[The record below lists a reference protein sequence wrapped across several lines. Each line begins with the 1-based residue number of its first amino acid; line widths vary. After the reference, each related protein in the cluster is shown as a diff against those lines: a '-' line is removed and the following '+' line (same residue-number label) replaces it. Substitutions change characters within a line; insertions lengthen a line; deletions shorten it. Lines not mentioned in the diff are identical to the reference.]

1 MKILIIGNGG
11 REHALTWAISQ
22 NPRCTKIYCS
32 PGNAG
37 TAELATNIY
46 IDITSNNK
54 ILETCLEYA
63 IDMVVVGPEKQFE
76 QGLTNV
82 LIEKNILV
90 FGPTK
95 EASLLETS
103 KSFTK
108 NMCRHKNIPS
118 GKYEIF
124 STEADAQIFLR
135 DQNAPYVIKA
145 DGLAAGKGVL
155 VSNDI
160 KECFQFI
167 SSIFKGKVGTE
178 KNKVIIEEY
187 LEGREMSVFFA
198 IDKNTIKFV
207 GSAQDYK
214 RAFDNDLGP
223 NTGGM
228 GAFSPSLLLT
238 EKNLD
243 KIVNKIVK
251 PTIEYM
257 KEIGTEFSGIL
268 YAGLILNNGEPKL
281 IEYNV
286 RFGDPECQVTIPMI
300 KADLVELFT
309 SACEDKLGSVR
320 VDFHTQSAICVVL
333 ASEGYPSSPI
343 KGRPVEGIITGFG
356 TPGLNSS
363 WINPAGLSSGENGE
377 LIASGGRVL
386 TCTAMMDNLDLARD
400 SAYQKL
406 SELSLEGAHYRTDIG
421 HRAF

>member
-54 ILETCLEYA
+54 ILETCLEYS

-135 DQNAPYVIKA
+135 GQQAPYVIKA

-155 VSNDI
+155 VSSDI
-160 KECFQFI
+160 EECFQFI

-286 RFGDPECQVTIPMI
+286 RFGDPECQALCMRLGAQILDI
-300 KADLVELFT
+300 YFSGAKNELSNLSINEAD
-309 SACEDKLGSVR
+309 D
-320 VDFHTQSAICVVL
+320 SAITVIV
-333 ASEGYPSSPI
+333 AEKGYPTKPKSGCELNDI
-343 KGRPVEGIITGFG
+343 FNTKHENALKIFHAG
-356 TPGLNSS
+356 TYL
-363 WINPAGLSSGENGE
+363 ENNF
-377 LIASGGRVL
+377 LRNSGGRIFSFTVR
-386 TCTAMMDNLDLARD
+386 AKNLESAR
-400 SAYQKL
+400 AVVYRQLNEIENKNIF
-406 SELSLEGAHYRTDIG
+406 YRTDIG
-421 HRAF
+421 RN

>member
-54 ILETCLEYA
+54 ILETCLEYS

-135 DQNAPYVIKA
+135 DQQAPYVIKA

-155 VSNDI
+155 VSSDI
-160 KECFQFI
+160 EECFQFI

-286 RFGDPECQVTIPMI
+286 RFGDPECQALCMRLGAQILDI
-300 KADLVELFT
+300 YFSGAKNELSNLSINEAD
-309 SACEDKLGSVR
+309 D
-320 VDFHTQSAICVVL
+320 SAITVIV
-333 ASEGYPSSPI
+333 AEKGYPTKPKSGCKLNDI
-343 KGRPVEGIITGFG
+343 FNTKYENALKIFHAG
-356 TPGLNSS
+356 TYL
-363 WINPAGLSSGENGE
+363 ENNF
-377 LIASGGRVL
+377 LRNSGGRIFSFTVR
-386 TCTAMMDNLDLARD
+386 AKNLESAR
-400 SAYQKL
+400 AIVYRQLNEIKNKNIF
-406 SELSLEGAHYRTDIG
+406 YRTDIG
-421 HRAF
+421 RN

>member
-11 REHALTWAISQ
+11 RENALTWAISQ

-118 GKYEIF
+118 GTYEIF
-124 STEADAQIFLR
+124 SNEADAQIFLR
-135 DQNAPYVIKA
+135 GQQAPYVIKA

-155 VSNDI
+155 VSSDI
-160 KECFQFI
+160 EECFQFI
-167 SSIFKGKVGTE
+167 SSIFRGKVGTE

-257 KEIGTEFSGIL
+257 KEIGAEFSGIL

-286 RFGDPECQVTIPMI
+286 RFGDPECQALCMRLGAQILDI
-300 KADLVELFT
+300 YFSGAKNELSNLSINEAD
-309 SACEDKLGSVR
+309 D
-320 VDFHTQSAICVVL
+320 SAITVIV
-333 ASEGYPSSPI
+333 AEKGYPTKPKSGCELNDI
-343 KGRPVEGIITGFG
+343 FNTKYENALKIFHAG
-356 TPGLNSS
+356 TYL
-363 WINPAGLSSGENGE
+363 ENNF
-377 LIASGGRVL
+377 LRNSGGRIFSFTVR
-386 TCTAMMDNLDLARD
+386 AKN
-400 SAYQKL
+400 
-406 SELSLEGAHYRTDIG
+406 LEGARAIVYRQLNEIENKNIFYRTDIG
-421 HRAF
+421 RN

>member
-54 ILETCLEYA
+54 ILETCLEYS

-124 STEADAQIFLR
+124 STETAAQIFLR

-155 VSNDI
+155 VSSDI
-160 KECFQFI
+160 EECFQFI

-268 YAGLILNNGEPKL
+268 YVGLIINNGEPKL

-286 RFGDPECQVTIPMI
+286 RFGDPECQALCMRLGAQILDI
-300 KADLVELFT
+300 YFSGAKNELSNLSINEAD
-309 SACEDKLGSVR
+309 D
-320 VDFHTQSAICVVL
+320 SAITVIV
-333 ASEGYPSSPI
+333 AEKGYPTKPKSGCELNDI
-343 KGRPVEGIITGFG
+343 FNTKYENALKIFHAG
-356 TPGLNSS
+356 TYL
-363 WINPAGLSSGENGE
+363 ENNF
-377 LIASGGRVL
+377 LRNSGGRIFSFTVR
-386 TCTAMMDNLDLARD
+386 AKNLEDARGIV
-400 SAYQKL
+400 YKQLNKI
-406 SELSLEGAHYRTDIG
+406 ENKNIFYRTDIG
-421 HRAF
+421 RN

>member
-82 LIEKNILV
+82 LIKKNILV

-135 DQNAPYVIKA
+135 GQQAPYVIKA

-155 VSNDI
+155 VSSDI
-160 KECFQFI
+160 EECFQFI

-198 IDKNTIKFV
+198 IDKNTIKFI

-238 EKNLD
+238 KKNLD
-243 KIVNKIVK
+243 EIVNKIVK

-286 RFGDPECQVTIPMI
+286 RFGDPECQALCMRLGAQILDI
-300 KADLVELFT
+300 YFSGAKNELSNLSINEAD
-309 SACEDKLGSVR
+309 D
-320 VDFHTQSAICVVL
+320 SAITVIV
-333 ASEGYPSSPI
+333 AEKGYPTKPKSGCELNDI
-343 KGRPVEGIITGFG
+343 FNTKYENALKIFHAG
-356 TPGLNSS
+356 TYL
-363 WINPAGLSSGENGE
+363 ENNF
-377 LIASGGRVL
+377 LRNSGGRIFSFTVR
-386 TCTAMMDNLDLARD
+386 AKNLENAR
-400 SAYQKL
+400 AIVYRQLNEIENKNIF
-406 SELSLEGAHYRTDIG
+406 YRTDIG
-421 HRAF
+421 RN

>member
-135 DQNAPYVIKA
+135 GQQAPYVIKA

-155 VSNDI
+155 VSSDI
-160 KECFQFI
+160 EECFQFI

-187 LEGREMSVFFA
+187 LAGQEMSVFFA

-243 KIVNKIVK
+243 KIINKIVK

-286 RFGDPECQVTIPMI
+286 RFGDPECQALCMRLGAQILDI
-300 KADLVELFT
+300 YFSGAKNELSNLSINEAD
-309 SACEDKLGSVR
+309 D
-320 VDFHTQSAICVVL
+320 SAITVIV
-333 ASEGYPSSPI
+333 AEKGYPTKPKSGCELNDI
-343 KGRPVEGIITGFG
+343 FNTKYENALKIFHAG
-356 TPGLNSS
+356 TYL
-363 WINPAGLSSGENGE
+363 ENNF
-377 LIASGGRVL
+377 LRNSGGRIFSFTVR
-386 TCTAMMDNLDLARD
+386 AKNLESAR
-400 SAYQKL
+400 AIVYRQLNEIENKNIF
-406 SELSLEGAHYRTDIG
+406 YRTDIG
-421 HRAF
+421 RN

>member
-135 DQNAPYVIKA
+135 GQQAPYVIKA

-155 VSNDI
+155 VSSDI
-160 KECFQFI
+160 EECFQFI

-257 KEIGTEFSGIL
+257 KEIGTDFSGIL

-286 RFGDPECQVTIPMI
+286 RFGDPECQALCMRLGAQILDI
-300 KADLVELFT
+300 YFSGAKNELSNLSINEAD
-309 SACEDKLGSVR
+309 D
-320 VDFHTQSAICVVL
+320 SAITVIV
-333 ASEGYPSSPI
+333 AEKGYPTKPKSGCELNDI
-343 KGRPVEGIITGFG
+343 FNKDYENALKIFHAG
-356 TPGLNSS
+356 TYLENNSLR
-363 WINPAGLSSGENGE
+363 N
-377 LIASGGRVL
+377 SGGRIFSFTVR
-386 TCTAMMDNLDLARD
+386 AKNLESAR
-400 SAYQKL
+400 AIVYRQLNEIENKNIF
-406 SELSLEGAHYRTDIG
+406 YRTDIG
-421 HRAF
+421 RN

>member
-135 DQNAPYVIKA
+135 GQQAPYVIKA

-155 VSNDI
+155 VSSDI
-160 KECFQFI
+160 EECFQFI

-286 RFGDPECQVTIPMI
+286 RFGDPECQALCMRLGAQILDI
-300 KADLVELFT
+300 YFSGAKNELSNLSINAAD
-309 SACEDKLGSVR
+309 D
-320 VDFHTQSAICVVL
+320 SAITVIV
-333 ASEGYPSSPI
+333 AEKGYPTKPKSGCELNDI
-343 KGRPVEGIITGFG
+343 FNAKYENALKIFHAG
-356 TPGLNSS
+356 TYL
-363 WINPAGLSSGENGE
+363 ENNF
-377 LIASGGRVL
+377 LRNSGGRIFSFTVR
-386 TCTAMMDNLDLARD
+386 AKNLESAR
-400 SAYQKL
+400 AIVYRQLNEIENKNIF
-406 SELSLEGAHYRTDIG
+406 YRTDIG
-421 HRAF
+421 RN

>member
-54 ILETCLEYA
+54 ILETCLEYS

-135 DQNAPYVIKA
+135 GQQAPYVIKA

-155 VSNDI
+155 VSSDI
-160 KECFQFI
+160 EECFQFI

-178 KNKVIIEEY
+178 KSKVIIEEY
-187 LEGREMSVFFA
+187 LEGQEMSVFFA

-286 RFGDPECQVTIPMI
+286 RFGDPECQALCMRLGAQILDI
-300 KADLVELFT
+300 YFSGAKNELSNLSINEAD
-309 SACEDKLGSVR
+309 D
-320 VDFHTQSAICVVL
+320 SAITVIV
-333 ASEGYPSSPI
+333 AEKGYPTKPKSGCELNDI
-343 KGRPVEGIITGFG
+343 FNTKYENALKIFHAG
-356 TPGLNSS
+356 TYL
-363 WINPAGLSSGENGE
+363 ENNF
-377 LIASGGRVL
+377 LRNSGGRIFSFTVR
-386 TCTAMMDNLDLARD
+386 AKNLESAR
-400 SAYQKL
+400 AIVYRQLK
-406 SELSLEGAHYRTDIG
+406 EIENKNIFYRTDIG
-421 HRAF
+421 RN

>member
-155 VSNDI
+155 VSSDI
-160 KECFQFI
+160 EECFEFI

-286 RFGDPECQVTIPMI
+286 RFGDPECQALCMRLGAQILDI
-300 KADLVELFT
+300 YFSGAKNELSNLSINEAD
-309 SACEDKLGSVR
+309 D
-320 VDFHTQSAICVVL
+320 SAITVIV
-333 ASEGYPSSPI
+333 AEKGYPTKPKSGCELNDI
-343 KGRPVEGIITGFG
+343 FNTKYENALKIFHAG
-356 TPGLNSS
+356 TYL
-363 WINPAGLSSGENGE
+363 ENNF
-377 LIASGGRVL
+377 LRNSGGRIFSFTVR
-386 TCTAMMDNLDLARD
+386 AKNLESARAIVYRQLND
-400 SAYQKL
+400 IENKNIF
-406 SELSLEGAHYRTDIG
+406 YRTDIG
-421 HRAF
+421 RN

>member
-54 ILETCLEYA
+54 ILETCLEYS

-135 DQNAPYVIKA
+135 GQQAPYVIKA

-155 VSNDI
+155 VSSDI
-160 KECFQFI
+160 EECFQFI

-178 KNKVIIEEY
+178 KNKVIIEEH

-286 RFGDPECQVTIPMI
+286 RFGDPECQALCMRLGAQILDI
-300 KADLVELFT
+300 YFSGAKNELSNLSINEAD
-309 SACEDKLGSVR
+309 D
-320 VDFHTQSAICVVL
+320 SAITVIV
-333 ASEGYPSSPI
+333 AEKGYPTKPKSGCELNDI
-343 KGRPVEGIITGFG
+343 FNKDYENALKIFHAG
-356 TPGLNSS
+356 TYLENNSLR
-363 WINPAGLSSGENGE
+363 N
-377 LIASGGRVL
+377 SGGRIFSFTVR
-386 TCTAMMDNLDLARD
+386 AKNLESAR
-400 SAYQKL
+400 AIVYRQLNEIENKNIF
-406 SELSLEGAHYRTDIG
+406 YRTDIG
-421 HRAF
+421 RN

>member
-135 DQNAPYVIKA
+135 GQRAPYVIKA

-155 VSNDI
+155 VSSDI
-160 KECFQFI
+160 EECFQFI

-187 LEGREMSVFFA
+187 LEGQEMSVFFA

-286 RFGDPECQVTIPMI
+286 RFGDPECQALCMRLGAQILDI
-300 KADLVELFT
+300 YFSGAKNELSNLSINEAD
-309 SACEDKLGSVR
+309 D
-320 VDFHTQSAICVVL
+320 SAITVVV
-333 ASEGYPSSPI
+333 AEKGYPTKPKSGCELNDI
-343 KGRPVEGIITGFG
+343 FNTKYENALKIFHAG
-356 TPGLNSS
+356 TYL
-363 WINPAGLSSGENGE
+363 ENNF
-377 LIASGGRVL
+377 LRNSGGRIFSFTVR
-386 TCTAMMDNLDLARD
+386 AKNLESAR
-400 SAYQKL
+400 AIVYRQLK
-406 SELSLEGAHYRTDIG
+406 EIENKNIFYRTDIG
-421 HRAF
+421 RN

>member
-63 IDMVVVGPEKQFE
+63 IDIVVVGPEKQFE

-135 DQNAPYVIKA
+135 GQQAPYVIKA

-155 VSNDI
+155 VSSDI
-160 KECFQFI
+160 EECFQFI

-286 RFGDPECQVTIPMI
+286 RFGDPECQALCMRLGAQILDI
-300 KADLVELFT
+300 YFSGAKNELSNLSINEAD
-309 SACEDKLGSVR
+309 D
-320 VDFHTQSAICVVL
+320 SAITVIV
-333 ASEGYPSSPI
+333 AEKGYPTKPKSGCELNDI
-343 KGRPVEGIITGFG
+343 FNTKYENALKIFHAG
-356 TPGLNSS
+356 TYL
-363 WINPAGLSSGENGE
+363 ENNF
-377 LIASGGRVL
+377 LRNSGGRIFSFTVR
-386 TCTAMMDNLDLARD
+386 AKNLESAR
-400 SAYQKL
+400 AIVYRQLNEIENKNIF
-406 SELSLEGAHYRTDIG
+406 YRTDIG
-421 HRAF
+421 RN

>member
-1 MKILIIGNGG
+1 MRILIIGNGA

-37 TAELATNIY
+37 TAELATNIH

-54 ILETCLEYA
+54 ILETCLVYA

-135 DQNAPYVIKA
+135 GQQAPYVIKA

-155 VSNDI
+155 VSSDI
-160 KECFQFI
+160 EECFQFI

-187 LEGREMSVFFA
+187 LEGQEMSVFFA

-286 RFGDPECQVTIPMI
+286 RFGDPECQALCMRLGAQILDI
-300 KADLVELFT
+300 YFSGAKNELSNLSINEAD
-309 SACEDKLGSVR
+309 D
-320 VDFHTQSAICVVL
+320 SAITVIV
-333 ASEGYPSSPI
+333 AEKGYPTKPKI
-343 KGRPVEGIITGFG
+343 GCELNDIFNTKYENALKIFHAG
-356 TPGLNSS
+356 TYL
-363 WINPAGLSSGENGE
+363 ENNF
-377 LIASGGRVL
+377 LRNSGGRIFSFTVR
-386 TCTAMMDNLDLARD
+386 AKNLENAR
-400 SAYQKL
+400 AIVYRQLNEIENKNIF
-406 SELSLEGAHYRTDIG
+406 YRTDIG
-421 HRAF
+421 RN

>member
-135 DQNAPYVIKA
+135 GQQAPYVIKA

-155 VSNDI
+155 VSSDI
-160 KECFQFI
+160 EECFQFI

-286 RFGDPECQVTIPMI
+286 RFGDPECQALCMRLGAQILDI
-300 KADLVELFT
+300 YFSGAKNELSNLSINEAD
-309 SACEDKLGSVR
+309 D
-320 VDFHTQSAICVVL
+320 SAITVVV
-333 ASEGYPSSPI
+333 AEKGYPTKPKS
-343 KGRPVEGIITGFG
+343 GCE
-356 TPGLNSS
+356 LND
-363 WINPAGLSSGENGE
+363 IFNTKYENALKIFHAATYLE
-377 LIASGGRVL
+377 NDFLRNSGGRIFSFTVR
-386 TCTAMMDNLDLARD
+386 AKNLESAR
-400 SAYQKL
+400 AIVYRQLNEIENKNIF
-406 SELSLEGAHYRTDIG
+406 YRTDIG
-421 HRAF
+421 RN

>member
-63 IDMVVVGPEKQFE
+63 IDIVVVGPEKQFE

-135 DQNAPYVIKA
+135 GQQAPYVIKA

-155 VSNDI
+155 VSSDI
-160 KECFQFI
+160 EECFEFI

-187 LEGREMSVFFA
+187 LEGQEMSVFFA

-286 RFGDPECQVTIPMI
+286 RFGDPECQALCMRLGAQILDI
-300 KADLVELFT
+300 YFSGAKNELSNLSINEAD
-309 SACEDKLGSVR
+309 D
-320 VDFHTQSAICVVL
+320 SAITVIV
-333 ASEGYPSSPI
+333 AEKGYPTKPKSGCELNDI
-343 KGRPVEGIITGFG
+343 FNTKYENALKIFHAG
-356 TPGLNSS
+356 TYL
-363 WINPAGLSSGENGE
+363 ENN
-377 LIASGGRVL
+377 LLRNSGGRIFSFTVR
-386 TCTAMMDNLDLARD
+386 AKNLESARAIVYRQLND
-400 SAYQKL
+400 IENKNIF
-406 SELSLEGAHYRTDIG
+406 YRTDIG
-421 HRAF
+421 RN

>member
-54 ILETCLEYA
+54 ILETCLEYS

-124 STEADAQIFLR
+124 STEADAQIFLGG
-135 DQNAPYVIKA
+135 QQAPYVIKA

-155 VSNDI
+155 VSSDI
-160 KECFQFI
+160 EECFQFI

-238 EKNLD
+238 EKNLE

-286 RFGDPECQVTIPMI
+286 RFGDPECQALCMRLGAQILDI
-300 KADLVELFT
+300 YFSGAKNELSNLSINEAD
-309 SACEDKLGSVR
+309 D
-320 VDFHTQSAICVVL
+320 SAITVIV
-333 ASEGYPSSPI
+333 AEKGYPTKPKSGCELNDI
-343 KGRPVEGIITGFG
+343 FNTKHENALKIFHAG
-356 TPGLNSS
+356 TYL
-363 WINPAGLSSGENGE
+363 ENNF
-377 LIASGGRVL
+377 LRNSGGRIFSFTVR
-386 TCTAMMDNLDLARD
+386 AKNLESAR
-400 SAYQKL
+400 AIVYRQLNEIKNKNIF
-406 SELSLEGAHYRTDIG
+406 YRTDIG
-421 HRAF
+421 RN

>member
-135 DQNAPYVIKA
+135 GQQAPYVIKA

-155 VSNDI
+155 VSSDI
-160 KECFQFI
+160 EECFQFI

-187 LEGREMSVFFA
+187 LEGQEMSVFFA

-238 EKNLD
+238 KKNLD
-243 KIVNKIVK
+243 EIVNKIVK

-257 KEIGTEFSGIL
+257 KEIGTAFSGIL

-286 RFGDPECQVTIPMI
+286 RFGDPECQALCMRLGAQILDI
-300 KADLVELFT
+300 YFSGAKNELSNLSINEAD
-309 SACEDKLGSVR
+309 D
-320 VDFHTQSAICVVL
+320 SAITVIV
-333 ASEGYPSSPI
+333 AEKGYPTKPRSGCELNDI
-343 KGRPVEGIITGFG
+343 FNTKYENALKIFHAG
-356 TPGLNSS
+356 TYL
-363 WINPAGLSSGENGE
+363 ENNF
-377 LIASGGRVL
+377 LRNSGGRIFSFTVR
-386 TCTAMMDNLDLARD
+386 AKNLESAR
-400 SAYQKL
+400 AIVYRQLNEIENKNIF
-406 SELSLEGAHYRTDIG
+406 YRTDIG
-421 HRAF
+421 RN

>member
-54 ILETCLEYA
+54 ILETCLEYS

-135 DQNAPYVIKA
+135 GQQAPYVIKA

-155 VSNDI
+155 VSSDI
-160 KECFQFI
+160 EECFQFI

-187 LEGREMSVFFA
+187 LEGQEMSVFFA

-238 EKNLD
+238 EKNLAE
-243 KIVNKIVK
+243 IVNKIVK

-286 RFGDPECQVTIPMI
+286 RFGDPECQALCMRLGAQILDI
-300 KADLVELFT
+300 YFSGAKNELSNLSINEAD
-309 SACEDKLGSVR
+309 D
-320 VDFHTQSAICVVL
+320 SAITVIV
-333 ASEGYPSSPI
+333 AEKGYPTKPKSGCELNDI
-343 KGRPVEGIITGFG
+343 FNTKYENALKIFHAG
-356 TPGLNSS
+356 TYL
-363 WINPAGLSSGENGE
+363 ENNF
-377 LIASGGRVL
+377 LRNSGGRIFSFTVR
-386 TCTAMMDNLDLARD
+386 AKNLESAR
-400 SAYQKL
+400 AIVYRQLNEIKNKNIF
-406 SELSLEGAHYRTDIG
+406 YRTDIG
-421 HRAF
+421 RN

>member
-54 ILETCLEYA
+54 ILETCLEYS

-135 DQNAPYVIKA
+135 GQQAPYVIKA

-155 VSNDI
+155 VSSDI
-160 KECFQFI
+160 EECFQFI

-187 LEGREMSVFFA
+187 LEGQEMSVFFA

-286 RFGDPECQVTIPMI
+286 RFGDPECQALCMRLGAQILDI
-300 KADLVELFT
+300 YFSGAKNELSNLSINEAD
-309 SACEDKLGSVR
+309 D
-320 VDFHTQSAICVVL
+320 SAITVIV
-333 ASEGYPSSPI
+333 AEKGYPTKPKSGCELNDI
-343 KGRPVEGIITGFG
+343 FNTKHENALKIFHAG
-356 TPGLNSS
+356 TYL
-363 WINPAGLSSGENGE
+363 ENNF
-377 LIASGGRVL
+377 LRNSGGRIFSFTVR
-386 TCTAMMDNLDLARD
+386 AKNLESAR
-400 SAYQKL
+400 AIVYRQLNEIENKNIF
-406 SELSLEGAHYRTDIG
+406 YRTDIG
-421 HRAF
+421 RN

>member
-135 DQNAPYVIKA
+135 GQQAPYVIKA

-155 VSNDI
+155 VSSDI
-160 KECFQFI
+160 EECFQFI

-286 RFGDPECQVTIPMI
+286 RFGDPECQALCMRLGAQILDI
-300 KADLVELFT
+300 YFSGAKNELSNLSINEAD
-309 SACEDKLGSVR
+309 D
-320 VDFHTQSAICVVL
+320 SAITVIV
-333 ASEGYPSSPI
+333 AEKGYPTKPKSGCELNDI
-343 KGRPVEGIITGFG
+343 FNTKYENALKIFHAG
-356 TPGLNSS
+356 TYL
-363 WINPAGLSSGENGE
+363 ENNF
-377 LIASGGRVL
+377 LRNSGGRIFSFTVR
-386 TCTAMMDNLDLARD
+386 AKNLESAR
-400 SAYQKL
+400 AIVYRQLNEIENKNIF
-406 SELSLEGAHYRTDIG
+406 YRTDIG
-421 HRAF
+421 RN

>member
-54 ILETCLEYA
+54 ILETCLEYS

-135 DQNAPYVIKA
+135 GQQAPYVIKA

-155 VSNDI
+155 VSSDI
-160 KECFQFI
+160 EECFQFI

-178 KNKVIIEEY
+178 KSKVIIEEY

-286 RFGDPECQVTIPMI
+286 RFGDPECQALCMRLGAQILDI
-300 KADLVELFT
+300 YFSGAKNELSNLSINEAD
-309 SACEDKLGSVR
+309 D
-320 VDFHTQSAICVVL
+320 SAITVIV
-333 ASEGYPSSPI
+333 AEKGYPTKPKSGCELNDI
-343 KGRPVEGIITGFG
+343 FNTKHENALKIFHAG
-356 TPGLNSS
+356 TYL
-363 WINPAGLSSGENGE
+363 ENNF
-377 LIASGGRVL
+377 LRNSGGRIFSFTVR
-386 TCTAMMDNLDLARD
+386 AKNLESAR
-400 SAYQKL
+400 AIVYRQLNEIKNKNIF
-406 SELSLEGAHYRTDIG
+406 YRTDIG
-421 HRAF
+421 RN

>member
-54 ILETCLEYA
+54 ILETCLEYS

-135 DQNAPYVIKA
+135 GQQAPYVIKA

-155 VSNDI
+155 VSSDI
-160 KECFQFI
+160 EECFQFI

-178 KNKVIIEEY
+178 KSKVIIEEY

-286 RFGDPECQVTIPMI
+286 RFGDPECQALCMRLGAQILDI
-300 KADLVELFT
+300 YFSGAKNELSNLSINEAD
-309 SACEDKLGSVR
+309 D
-320 VDFHTQSAICVVL
+320 SAITVIV
-333 ASEGYPSSPI
+333 AEKGYPTKPKSGCELNDI
-343 KGRPVEGIITGFG
+343 FNTKYENALKIFHAG
-356 TPGLNSS
+356 TYL
-363 WINPAGLSSGENGE
+363 ENNF
-377 LIASGGRVL
+377 LRNSGGRIFSFTVR
-386 TCTAMMDNLDLARD
+386 AKNLENARTIV
-400 SAYQKL
+400 YKQLNKI
-406 SELSLEGAHYRTDIG
+406 ENKNIFYRTDVG
-421 HRAF
+421 RN

>member
-54 ILETCLEYA
+54 ILETCLEYS

-135 DQNAPYVIKA
+135 GQQAPYVIKA

-155 VSNDI
+155 VSSDI
-160 KECFQFI
+160 EECFQFI

-238 EKNLD
+238 EKNLE

-286 RFGDPECQVTIPMI
+286 RFGDPECQALCMRLGAQILDI
-300 KADLVELFT
+300 YFSGAKNELSNLSINEAD
-309 SACEDKLGSVR
+309 D
-320 VDFHTQSAICVVL
+320 SAITVIV
-333 ASEGYPSSPI
+333 AEKGYPTKTKSGCELNDI
-343 KGRPVEGIITGFG
+343 FNTKYENALKIFHAG
-356 TPGLNSS
+356 TYL
-363 WINPAGLSSGENGE
+363 ENNF
-377 LIASGGRVL
+377 LRNSGGRIFSFTVR
-386 TCTAMMDNLDLARD
+386 AKNLESAR
-400 SAYQKL
+400 AIVYRQLNEIKNKNIF
-406 SELSLEGAHYRTDIG
+406 YRTDIG
-421 HRAF
+421 RN

>member
-1 MKILIIGNGG
+1 MKILIIGNGA

-22 NPRCTKIYCS
+22 NPRCTKIFCS

-37 TAELATNIY
+37 TAELATNID

-63 IDMVVVGPEKQFE
+63 IDIVIVGPEKQFE

-90 FGPTK
+90 FGPTQ
-95 EASLLETS
+95 EASQLETS

-108 NMCRHKNIPS
+108 NMCRNKNIPS

-124 STEADAQIFLR
+124 SNEADAQIYLR
-135 DQNAPYVIKA
+135 SQQAPYVIKA

-155 VSNDI
+155 VSSDI
-160 KECFQFI
+160 EECFQFI

-178 KNKVIIEEY
+178 KNKVIVEEY
-187 LEGREMSVFFA
+187 LEGQEMSVFFA
-198 IDKNTIKFV
+198 IDKNTIKFI

-243 KIVNKIVK
+243 KIVNKIVQ

-257 KEIGTEFSGIL
+257 KEIGTEFSGVL
-268 YAGLILNNGEPKL
+268 YAGLILKNGEPKL
-281 IEYNV
+281 LEYNV
-286 RFGDPECQVTIPMI
+286 RFGDPECQALCMRLGAQILDI
-300 KADLVELFT
+300 YFSGAKNELSNLSINEAD
-309 SACEDKLGSVR
+309 D
-320 VDFHTQSAICVVL
+320 SAIAVTV
-333 ASEGYPSSPI
+333 AEKGYPSKPKSGCELNDI
-343 KGRPVEGIITGFG
+343 VNTKHENTLKIFHAG
-356 TPGLNSS
+356 TYL
-363 WINPAGLSSGENGE
+363 ENDF
-377 LIASGGRVL
+377 LRNSGGRIFSFTVRSK
-386 TCTAMMDNLDLARD
+386 NLEHARGIV
-400 SAYQKL
+400 YRQLNKI
-406 SELSLEGAHYRTDIG
+406 ENKNIFYRTDIG
-421 HRAF
+421 RN

>member
-135 DQNAPYVIKA
+135 GQQAPYVIKA

-155 VSNDI
+155 VSSDI
-160 KECFQFI
+160 EECFQFI

-286 RFGDPECQVTIPMI
+286 RFGDPECQALCMRLGAQILDI
-300 KADLVELFT
+300 YFSGAKNELSNLSINEAD
-309 SACEDKLGSVR
+309 D
-320 VDFHTQSAICVVL
+320 SAITVIV
-333 ASEGYPSSPI
+333 AEKGYPTKPKSGCELNDI
-343 KGRPVEGIITGFG
+343 FNTKYENALKIFHAG
-356 TPGLNSS
+356 TYLENNSLR
-363 WINPAGLSSGENGE
+363 N
-377 LIASGGRVL
+377 SGGRIFSFTVR
-386 TCTAMMDNLDLARD
+386 AKNLESAR
-400 SAYQKL
+400 AIVYRQLNEIENKNIF
-406 SELSLEGAHYRTDIG
+406 YRTDIG
-421 HRAF
+421 RN

>member
-54 ILETCLEYA
+54 ILETCLEYS

-135 DQNAPYVIKA
+135 GQQAPYVIKA

-155 VSNDI
+155 VSSDI
-160 KECFQFI
+160 EECFQFI

-286 RFGDPECQVTIPMI
+286 RFGDPECQALCMRLGAQILDI
-300 KADLVELFT
+300 YFSGAKNELSNLSINEAD
-309 SACEDKLGSVR
+309 D
-320 VDFHTQSAICVVL
+320 SAITVIV
-333 ASEGYPSSPI
+333 AEKGYPTKPKSGCELNDI
-343 KGRPVEGIITGFG
+343 FNTKHENALKIFHAG
-356 TPGLNSS
+356 TYL
-363 WINPAGLSSGENGE
+363 ENNF
-377 LIASGGRVL
+377 LRNSGGRIFSFTVR
-386 TCTAMMDNLDLARD
+386 AKNLESAR
-400 SAYQKL
+400 AIVYRQLNEIKNKNIF
-406 SELSLEGAHYRTDIG
+406 YRTDIG
-421 HRAF
+421 RN

>member
-135 DQNAPYVIKA
+135 GQQAPYVIKA

-155 VSNDI
+155 VSSDI
-160 KECFQFI
+160 EECFQFI

-286 RFGDPECQVTIPMI
+286 RFGDPECQALCMRLGAQILDI
-300 KADLVELFT
+300 YFSGAKNELSNLSINEAD
-309 SACEDKLGSVR
+309 D
-320 VDFHTQSAICVVL
+320 SAITVIV
-333 ASEGYPSSPI
+333 AEKGYPTKPKSGCELNDI
-343 KGRPVEGIITGFG
+343 FNTKHENALKIFHAG
-356 TPGLNSS
+356 TYL
-363 WINPAGLSSGENGE
+363 ENNF
-377 LIASGGRVL
+377 LRNSGGRIFSFTVR
-386 TCTAMMDNLDLARD
+386 AKNLESAR
-400 SAYQKL
+400 AIVYRQLNEIENKNIF
-406 SELSLEGAHYRTDIG
+406 YRTDIG
-421 HRAF
+421 RN

>member
-135 DQNAPYVIKA
+135 GQRAPYVIKA

-155 VSNDI
+155 VSSDI
-160 KECFQFI
+160 EECFQFI

-286 RFGDPECQVTIPMI
+286 RFGDPECQALCMRLGAQILDI
-300 KADLVELFT
+300 YFSGAKNELSNLSINEAD
-309 SACEDKLGSVR
+309 D
-320 VDFHTQSAICVVL
+320 SAITVVV
-333 ASEGYPSSPI
+333 AEKGYPTKPKSGCELNDI
-343 KGRPVEGIITGFG
+343 FNTKYENALKIFHAG
-356 TPGLNSS
+356 TYL
-363 WINPAGLSSGENGE
+363 ENNF
-377 LIASGGRVL
+377 LRNSGGRIFSFTVR
-386 TCTAMMDNLDLARD
+386 AKNLESAR
-400 SAYQKL
+400 AIVYRQLK
-406 SELSLEGAHYRTDIG
+406 EIENKNIFYRTDIG
-421 HRAF
+421 RN

>member
-135 DQNAPYVIKA
+135 GQQAPYVIKA

-155 VSNDI
+155 VSSDI
-160 KECFQFI
+160 EECFQFI

-238 EKNLD
+238 KKNLD

-286 RFGDPECQVTIPMI
+286 RFGDPECQALCMRLGAQILDI
-300 KADLVELFT
+300 YFSGAKNELSNLSINEAD
-309 SACEDKLGSVR
+309 D
-320 VDFHTQSAICVVL
+320 SAITVIV
-333 ASEGYPSSPI
+333 AEKGYPTKPKSGCELNDI
-343 KGRPVEGIITGFG
+343 FNTKYENALKIFHAG
-356 TPGLNSS
+356 TYL
-363 WINPAGLSSGENGE
+363 ENNF
-377 LIASGGRVL
+377 LRNSGGRIFSFTVR
-386 TCTAMMDNLDLARD
+386 AKNLESAR
-400 SAYQKL
+400 AIVYRQLNEIENKNIF
-406 SELSLEGAHYRTDIG
+406 YRTDIG
-421 HRAF
+421 RN

>member
-135 DQNAPYVIKA
+135 GQQAPYVIKA

-155 VSNDI
+155 VSSDI
-160 KECFQFI
+160 EECFQFI

-187 LEGREMSVFFA
+187 LEGQEMSVFFA

-286 RFGDPECQVTIPMI
+286 RFGDPECQALCMRLGAQILDI
-300 KADLVELFT
+300 YFSGAKNELSNLSINEAD
-309 SACEDKLGSVR
+309 D
-320 VDFHTQSAICVVL
+320 SAITVIV
-333 ASEGYPSSPI
+333 AERGYPTKPKSGCELNDI
-343 KGRPVEGIITGFG
+343 FNTKHENALKIFHAG
-356 TPGLNSS
+356 TYL
-363 WINPAGLSSGENGE
+363 ENNF
-377 LIASGGRVL
+377 LRNSGGRIFSFTVR
-386 TCTAMMDNLDLARD
+386 AKNLENAR
-400 SAYQKL
+400 AIVYRQLNEIENKNIF
-406 SELSLEGAHYRTDIG
+406 YRTDIG
-421 HRAF
+421 RN